1 MAGGC
6 SPIRYLHNSS
16 KSLSFTWKLLL
27 QKTPRPTKINLPRNC
42 SPPFGGTFWKSSQ
55 EIPALPNSARET
67 PSEKTTATGFGR
79 NFTSAIVCS
88 TAFPAATK
96 SSSTLGS
103 MTKPPCEKPAQKQIR
118 TRFSETCSH
127 PAIRQAASVSS
138 SAHPRKSPRR
148 VGMNRGNSPRQSRR
162 KPSDSLRGERNSA
175 VQSMEIALTVP
186 PCVSTLTI
194 MVVHLKPET
203 ESRLQE
209 LAATTGRAPDELVED
224 AMTGYLAELS
234 QVRGTLDSRYDEVK
248 SGRLRPIDG
257 ENAFA
262 QLRSEEHTS
271 ELQSRSD
278 LVCRLL

>member
-55 EIPALPNSARET
+55 EIPALPNSATET

-186 PCVSTLTI
+186 QRARPPHRYLRGLHPGWFYGIERSRPTFS
-194 MVVHLKPET
+194 
-203 ESRLQE
+203 SRL
-209 LAATTGRAPDELVED
+209 AP
-224 AMTGYLAELS
+224 AKRSACAERNLS
-234 QVRGTLDSRYDEVK
+234 ALCFHR
-248 SGRLRPIDG
+248 RLPHASVL
-257 ENAFA
+257 NVQFF
-262 QLRSEEHTS
+262 TFP
-271 ELQSRSD
+271 
-278 LVCRLL
+278 